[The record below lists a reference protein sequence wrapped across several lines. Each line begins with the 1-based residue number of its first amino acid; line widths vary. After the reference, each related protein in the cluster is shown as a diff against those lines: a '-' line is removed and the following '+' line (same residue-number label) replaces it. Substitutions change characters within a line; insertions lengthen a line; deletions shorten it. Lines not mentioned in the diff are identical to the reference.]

1 MKKSQ
6 KKKRADHFSGLHAV
20 KYILCLFLFTV
31 SCTNFRCTTTHGDTH
46 VCDTVF
52 ALHEVYTVAFLYPKH
67 LSGLKRILIG
77 GEEKEFPFVDILLVF
92 NALFDICGAELFAGI
107 FLTIGDDYAKYILR
121 AFFFRHC
128 GKFLAHG
135 IDGNADGI
143 IQLDSTSLG
152 AYAAKV
158 GETLPEDYVQKN
170 TYCNNPDHNHISPDR
185 VVDASAGLLPDTT
198 FYFDNQRHDLTARND
213 VILKLALNLIESDRI
228 QN

>member
-1 MKKSQ
+1 MFDCCFSHIGYISKFFENVQVFLKKNEKKS

-107 FLTIGDDYAKYILR
+107 
-121 AFFFRHC
+121 
-128 GKFLAHG
+128 
-135 IDGNADGI
+135 
-143 IQLDSTSLG
+143 S
-152 AYAAKV
+152 
-158 GETLPEDYVQKN
+158 
-170 TYCNNPDHNHISPDR
+170 
-185 VVDASAGLLPDTT
+185 
-198 FYFDNQRHDLTARND
+198 
-213 VILKLALNLIESDRI
+213 
-228 QN
+228 